1 MATAYEKQ
9 KLRLKDEKLLKP
21 ERTVFLLYNC
31 EHCGE
36 QVYLSLTKSQVENI
50 MKSFKRT
57 GNAQNILLENLVIF
71 PEMRKQELIKEKGLE
86 STRFLVK
93 GEVMATSLKNEVK
106 GEGEKVE

>member
-1 MATAYEKQ
+1 MATAYGKQ

-50 MKSFKRT
+50 MKSFKVT

-71 PEMRKQELIKEKGLE
+71 PEMRKQELLREKGLE
-86 STRFLVK
+86 STKFLVK
-93 GEVMATSLKNEVK
+93 KDVVGTRVK
-106 GEGEKVE
+106 GDEVEAGKVE